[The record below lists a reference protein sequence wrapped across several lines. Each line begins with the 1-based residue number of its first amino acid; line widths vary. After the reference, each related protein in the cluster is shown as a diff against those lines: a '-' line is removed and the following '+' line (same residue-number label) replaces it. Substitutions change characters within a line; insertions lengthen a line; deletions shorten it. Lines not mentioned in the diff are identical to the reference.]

1 MAEDQIIIYQLPSGK
16 TTIDVKVENDTI
28 WLTLNQ
34 IADLF
39 GKNKST
45 ISRHLFK
52 IYSEEELL
60 REATVAF
67 FATVQNEGIIFVS
80 GATKS

>member
-39 GKNKST
+39 GKSNQQFPGTFLIFTAKKNYCE
-45 ISRHLFK
+45 RQLLQRMQQFK
-52 IYSEEELL
+52 
-60 REATVAF
+60 
-67 FATVQNEGIIFVS
+67 
-80 GATKS
+80 TKEIVTLKEP